1 MIITLQSVQPM
12 RLSFQGDSFSEPAMT
27 IPVHDDASDLRLA
40 LSGDEAAFARL
51 YERHS
56 AVVLALCRRH
66 APMEPDDALQETFIR
81 ACTLLHKVSDPSR
94 LRPWLYG
101 IARRVCSEKRRSQRR
116 RTHHTEQAMSERM
129 AQLALVSANQHSG
142 GGQWSGESDRC
153 EQLAQLSKAL
163 DQLPDRERLAI
174 HLYYLETDPVT
185 AATSALGLSR
195 SAYYKLLARARDH
208 LAAVFQ
214 GVQQP

>member
-1 MIITLQSVQPM
+1 
-12 RLSFQGDSFSEPAMT
+12 MT
-27 IPVHDDASDLRLA
+27 TPVHDDASDLRLA
-40 LSGDEAAFARL
+40 LQGDEAAFARL

-66 APMEPDDALQETFIR
+66 APQEPDDALQETFIR
-81 ACTLLHKVSDPSR
+81 ACKLLRRVGDPNR

-116 RTHHTEQAMSERM
+116 RLHHTEQAMSERL
-129 AQLALVSANQHSG
+129 AQMNIGSAGPRRLAASEG
-142 GGQWSGESDRC
+142 GGNGQWSNDCDRN

-163 DQLPDRERLAI
+163 DRLPDRERLAI
-174 HLYYLETDPVT
+174 HLYYLESDPVT

-195 SAYYKLLARARDH
+195 SAYYKLLARAKDH
-208 LAAVFQ
+208 LAAIFQ
-214 GVQQP
+214 GVSRT